1 MSTNPTVPEID
12 YSLLQLDP
20 QIFNQVLLQRLSR
33 ETKSTYFN
41 GVWQQATALARLN
54 QFIREKLC
62 DEASGNITDPSA
74 QVDFRQKLRKLF
86 KKQRRE
92 MANCIEQLDLED
104 LLVEVYLE
112 AKELQGDASG
122 LSNQSVYD
130 PFADLAQ
137 ALNAYALPELKAH
150 AVESYSGQAGY
161 VVNKLYDIYAE
172 LHSVDAEQLTAE
184 QILAAVFVRAH
195 QKLATVQQILLQFTQ
210 HLNNLSA
217 QGELFVNADSQ
228 VPAGDAEL
236 ASAKAGKYVGV
247 YLDTNGEYPTK
258 LLIQILLDQGYRVC
272 APIIDT
278 EAIRMTWVK
287 INDVDYSNAENF
299 TYNGYDIAEPRIN
312 AAQPVVPPE
321 YIFNYVI
328 PLVACDKTNN
338 RIGMGKGYFDRY
350 FSYLE
355 KVQLLGKV
363 NLIGLGYSWQFV
375 PNIYQTSF
383 DKPVNRLVLGTE
395 AF

>member
-1 MSTNPTVPEID
+1 MSTNLPVPEID
-12 YSLLQLDP
+12 YSLLQLDA

-54 QFIREKLC
+54 QFIRDKLC
-62 DEASGNITDPSA
+62 DESSGNITDPSA

-92 MANCIEQLDLED
+92 MASCLEQLDLEE
-104 LLVEVYLE
+104 LLLEVYLE
-112 AKELQGDASG
+112 AKELQGAASG
-122 LSNQSVYD
+122 LSSQISYD

-137 ALNAYALPELKAH
+137 ALNAYALPELKAQT
-150 AVESYSGQAGY
+150 VDTSSGQAGY
-161 VVNKLYDIYAE
+161 VVNKLYEIYAQQQE
-172 LHSVDAEQLTAE
+172 VDAEQLTAE
-184 QILAAVFVRAH
+184 QILAALVVRTH
-195 QKLATVQQILLQFTQ
+195 QKLSTIQQILEQFTQ
-210 HLNNLSA
+210 HLHHLA
-217 QGELFVNADSQ
+217 TQGELYVDADSQ

-287 INDVDYSNAENF
+287 INDVDYANADNF
-299 TYNGYDIAEPRIN
+299 AYNGYDIAEPRIN
-312 AAQPVVPPE
+312 ETQPIVPAQ

-355 KVQLLGKV
+355 KVQLLRKV

-383 DKPVNRLVLGTE
+383 DKPVNRLVLGNET
-395 AF
+395 F